1 MPRQNRVSMVRDRA
15 WGIWGECK
23 LWRQIENERFGSPNL
38 VPRVSLLCL
47 PWSLEERP
55 WLRLVTWPPRI
66 WVAKKCVGWE
76 GWQSILFGWCDK
88 LCALQIL
95 SKQSLNTARSF
106 GVRSRI
112 CRWWMLH
119 DFCRLQN
126 IEDFRSQRNSAAE
139 WSRNVLTVSKCE
151 RSRTGSKWNQWIS
164 LLNLWIRR

>member
-1 MPRQNRVSMVRDRA
+1 MFIWYRFLSDDVTCDVIGLCWHTTFQPRSQ
-15 WGIWGECK
+15 G
-23 LWRQIENERFGSPNL
+23 LY
-38 VPRVSLLCL
+38 SL
-47 PWSLEERP
+47 PPPRP

-66 WVAKKCVGWE
+66 WVAKKSVGWE

-88 LCALQIL
+88 LCGLQIL